1 MGSEMTDTAFDK
13 EVAEPFW
20 PRVRAALA
28 SLRPVS
34 ASRQLS
40 YDQPAIARTI
50 GLRPKLGERIDEELA
65 SGWAAAA
72 HRHVSL
78 SLLVIEVD
86 AMNDYFIAYG
96 KPAADD
102 CIASVMQ
109 AITENL
115 PRATDTC
122 LRWGPSSLVV
132 VLPDLPVLMA
142 RASAAKMHEAVRR
155 LGLSNKESHAGAVT
169 VSMGLAVGNPRGN
182 YDKKFFQTA
191 VDALKKAQRKGLGR
205 VETID
210 LRPAQDRKRKK
221 AA

>member
-1 MGSEMTDTAFDK
+1 MTDAAINKDIT
-13 EVAEPFW
+13 EPFW

-28 SLRPVS
+28 TLRP
-34 ASRQLS
+34 ASKDREPV
-40 YDQPAIARTI
+40 YDRPAIARTI
-50 GLRPKLGERIDEELA
+50 GMRPKLGERIDEELA
-65 SGWAAAA
+65 NGWTAAAD
-72 HRHVSL
+72 RHVSL

-86 AMNDYFIAYG
+86 RMSDYFTAYG

-115 PRATDTC
+115 PRSTDTC

-132 VLPDLPVLMA
+132 VMPDLPVLMA
-142 RASAAKMHEAVRR
+142 RASGAKMHEAVRR
-155 LGLSNKESHAGAVT
+155 LGLMNKESHAGTVT
-169 VSMGLAVGNPRGN
+169 VSMGLAVSNPRGS

-191 VDALKKAQRKGLGR
+191 LDALRKAQRKGLGR
-205 VETID
+205 IETID